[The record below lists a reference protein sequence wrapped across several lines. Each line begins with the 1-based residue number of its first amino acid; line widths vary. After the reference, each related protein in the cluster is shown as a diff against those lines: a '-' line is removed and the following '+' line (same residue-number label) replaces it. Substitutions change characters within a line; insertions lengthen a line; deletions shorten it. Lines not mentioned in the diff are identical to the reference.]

1 MTLEEVTR
9 LVMAGESETL
19 EFKKTTGGLKEAA
32 KTLCAMANQG
42 GGRILFGITPN
53 RTVVGQD
60 VSDRAIEKVSAAI
73 GRITPQ
79 VFPTIQLIPVDR
91 NREII
96 MVQINPG
103 PVRPYRYQG
112 VAYRRVGNTT
122 RAMADEEYNRMLL
135 ERMHKEQRW
144 ENQPATGWTVND
156 LDVAAIRNTFAEAV
170 RIGRLNETENQE
182 PEALLHGFRLIRD
195 GALLRAAAVL
205 FGKVERLRYDMPQC
219 LLRVARF
226 RGSDRSEF
234 LDNRQFSGNAFTLLA
249 NAERFLSDTLPIAG
263 RFKPD
268 QMARIDE
275 PLYPRLAVREALA
288 NAICHRDYII
298 EGGSIG
304 LAVYDDGLEVTSPG
318 PLHFGLTP
326 DDLFEPHDSMPWN
339 PLIADVFYKRGII
352 EQWGSGT
359 LKMVSLATS
368 AGLPR
373 PEIEEY
379 KNCVI
384 VRFRPAGY
392 VPSQRNGNGFVERQE
407 MILDLLGRTQE
418 GMAIREI
425 ISHLPLGT
433 SSRQV
438 RRGLEALRERGLAKP
453 EGHGMAARWKRI

>member
-1 MTLEEVTR
+1 
-9 LVMAGESETL
+9 
-19 EFKKTTGGLKEAA
+19 
-32 KTLCAMANQG
+32 
-42 GGRILFGITPN
+42 
-53 RTVVGQD
+53 
-60 VSDRAIEKVSAAI
+60 
-73 GRITPQ
+73 
-79 VFPTIQLIPVDR
+79 
-91 NREII
+91 
-96 MVQINPG
+96 
-103 PVRPYRYQG
+103 
-112 VAYRRVGNTT
+112 
-122 RAMADEEYNRMLL
+122 MADEEYNRMLL

-144 ENQPATGWTVND
+144 ESQPATRWTVND
-156 LDVAAIRNTFAEAV
+156 LDVAEIRNTFAEAV
-170 RIGRLNETENQE
+170 RIGQLNEPENQE
-182 PEALLHGFRLIRD
+182 PEALLHGFRLIHN

-205 FGKVERLRYDMPQC
+205 FGKVERLRFEMPQC

-234 LDNRQFSGNAFTLLA
+234 LDNRQFSGNALTLLA
-249 NAERFLSDTLPIAG
+249 KAERFLSDTLPIAG

-288 NAICHRDYII
+288 NAICHRDYIM
-298 EGGSIG
+298 EGGSVG

-379 KNCVI
+379 KNYVI

-392 VPSQRNGNGFVERQE
+392 VPSHRNGNGFSERQE
-407 MILDLLGRTQE
+407 IILDLLGRTQE